1 MVLNFPPSLTG
12 HSSTIKAFVPE
23 KYQHAG
29 HERGLAKARE
39 DLRRDYPLNDILI
52 SRHAPQTVPDKVLL
66 AKHIDIDDAFLGT
79 TGYEVY
85 VVDNL
90 ASPFKWE
97 KHDAL
102 WVPLYYL

>member
-1 MVLNFPPSLTG
+1 MPSKFSSSLTK
-12 HSSTIKAFVPE
+12 HSATVKAFLPE

-52 SRHAPQTVPDKVLL
+52 SRHAPQTIPDHLLL
-66 AKHIDIDDAFLGT
+66 AQHIDIDDAFLGT

-85 VVDNL
+85 AADNN
-90 ASPFKWE
+90 ASFKWE

-102 WVPLYYL
+102 

>member
-1 MVLNFPPSLTG
+1 MGSIPSSSLTK
-12 HSSTIKAFVPE
+12 HRATVKAFIPE

-29 HERGLAKARE
+29 HGDGLAKARE

-52 SRHAPQTVPDKVLL
+52 SRHAPQTIPDNVLL
-66 AKHIDIDDAFLGT
+66 AQHIDIDDAFLGT

-85 VVDNL
+85 AVDNS
-90 ASPFKWE
+90 ATFKWE

-102 WVPLYYL
+102 